1 MKKLALLLV
10 LFVVMFFLGGCA
22 SSHNKQGTQVKVEEN
37 KNKQEY
43 KIQKKVYR
51 F

>member
-10 LFVVMFFLGGCA
+10 HVVVLFFLGGCA
-22 SSHNKQGTQVKVEEN
+22 SSLNKQGTQVKVEEN